1 MSTTRRN
8 FLARAAG
15 AVAAAGLL
23 PWRAAVAQPA
33 WPAKP
38 VKLINMGP
46 PGSPPDTYARI
57 YAARLA
63 QALGVP
69 VVVDNRPGAGANLAS
84 DAVAKAAPD
93 GYTLLYTVSSAFA
106 INPFLYR
113 KLPFDPD
120 KDLRPVS
127 PLLAQGSFMV
137 VNNDLPVTSLHEL
150 VAYASSRPGQL
161 AYASYGIGGFAHLI
175 MELLSQAAQVQMLH
189 VPYKAGAMTDL
200 IAGQVQLLVEPAASA
215 IPMIRARKVR
225 AIAFTGPTRH
235 AQFAALPAVAETYPG
250 VASFGWHGVWAP
262 AGVPAEIVQRLNAE
276 LTRIT
281 GSPEVA
287 MKIRELGSE
296 PLCATPEAMQ
306 AMLRAEARKWSALIR
321 AKGISL
327 D

>member
-1 MSTTRRN
+1 MSTTRRH

-23 PWRAAVAQPA
+23 PWRAAAAQPA

-93 GYTLLYTVSSAFA
+93 GYTLLYTVSSAFT

-120 KDLRPVS
+120 DRQIPIADARRQYEGAINS
-127 PLLAQGSFMV
+127 PKRELKIF
-137 VNNDLPVTSLHEL
+137 TSRE
-150 VAYASSRPGQL
+150 
-161 AYASYGIGGFAHLI
+161 GGVEHCSADN
-175 MELLSQAAQVQMLH
+175 QANA
-189 VPYKAGAMTDL
+189 TDY
-200 IAGQVQLLVEPAASA
+200 IADW
-215 IPMIRARKVR
+215 
-225 AIAFTGPTRH
+225 
-235 AQFAALPAVAETYPG
+235 VAET
-250 VASFGWHGVWAP
+250 F
-262 AGVPAEIVQRLNAE
+262 AE
-276 LTRIT
+276 L
-281 GSPEVA
+281 GAPE
-287 MKIRELGSE
+287 MR
-296 PLCATPEAMQ
+296 T
-306 AMLRAEARKWSALIR
+306 
-321 AKGISL
+321 
-327 D
+327 